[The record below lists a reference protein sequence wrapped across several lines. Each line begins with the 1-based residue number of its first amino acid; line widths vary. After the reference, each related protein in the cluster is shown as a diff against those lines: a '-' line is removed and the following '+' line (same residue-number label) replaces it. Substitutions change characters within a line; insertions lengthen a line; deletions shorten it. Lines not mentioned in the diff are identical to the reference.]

1 MKLYLKTPAIVLLI
15 FIIFSM
21 TSCASKEKD
30 VIETIKSN
38 GYITMAT
45 NAEFEPFEFKAEN
58 KIVGIDIDISKEIAN
73 DLGVDL
79 KVNDISFDAVIF
91 ELKEKKSDFAAAA
104 LSYDE
109 DRAKNVD
116 FSNPYF
122 NASQSIIVM
131 KNSNISNADDLKG
144 KNIGVHLGTTGD
156 TYCTQ
161 AGSMQVVRFNK
172 SMDAVS
178 DMINGQIDAVV
189 VDDFTANKLVEKNNA
204 VVKKLDQA
212 LTKEEYRIAVT
223 KGNTELLNII
233 NKTISKL
240 EESGKLDE
248 IIEKYMYS
256 ENSYKSDE
264 AITKEQE
271 NNSGGFID
279 QIYLNLIE
287 KDRYKYIISGLIETL
302 KITIFAV
309 VIGTAIGLMIAILKV
324 LSAENK
330 KFKPLGIL
338 ANIYLTVIRGTPTVV
353 QLFIMYYIILATYP
367 TSKSFAA
374 ILAFGINS
382 GAYVAEII
390 RAGIMSVDKGQ
401 TEAGRSLGLNQRTTY
416 VKIIFPQALKNILPA
431 LANEMITLIKETSV
445 AGFIGVVDLSK
456 AGDIIRSQT
465 YESVVPFLTI
475 AIIYLISVVGLTS
488 ILIRVEKGLR
498 KSDIR

>member
-91 ELKEKKSDFAAAA
+91 ELKGKKSDFAAAA

-161 AGSMQVVRFNK
+161 AGSMQVVRFN
-172 SMDAVS
+172 
-178 DMINGQIDAVV
+178 
-189 VDDFTANKLVEKNNA
+189 
-204 VVKKLDQA
+204 
-212 LTKEEYRIAVT
+212 
-223 KGNTELLNII
+223 
-233 NKTISKL
+233 
-240 EESGKLDE
+240 
-248 IIEKYMYS
+248 
-256 ENSYKSDE
+256 
-264 AITKEQE
+264 
-271 NNSGGFID
+271 
-279 QIYLNLIE
+279 
-287 KDRYKYIISGLIETL
+287 
-302 KITIFAV
+302 
-309 VIGTAIGLMIAILKV
+309 
-324 LSAENK
+324 
-330 KFKPLGIL
+330 
-338 ANIYLTVIRGTPTVV
+338 
-353 QLFIMYYIILATYP
+353 
-367 TSKSFAA
+367 
-374 ILAFGINS
+374 
-382 GAYVAEII
+382 
-390 RAGIMSVDKGQ
+390 
-401 TEAGRSLGLNQRTTY
+401 
-416 VKIIFPQALKNILPA
+416 
-431 LANEMITLIKETSV
+431 
-445 AGFIGVVDLSK
+445 
-456 AGDIIRSQT
+456 
-465 YESVVPFLTI
+465 
-475 AIIYLISVVGLTS
+475 
-488 ILIRVEKGLR
+488 
-498 KSDIR
+498 